1 MAQEMR
7 ILLVEDDTSLAGF
20 IRKGLREEG
29 YAVDL
34 AQDGEEALL
43 LASSAPYD
51 LLILD
56 VLLPELNGLGVCRKL
71 RGQGSKTPILMLTA
85 KESIE
90 DKVSGFD
97 AGADDY
103 LTKPFAFSELVVRI
117 RSLLRRGSSQPIGR
131 LRVADLELDAV
142 SHKVWRASQEIT
154 LTNKEYAL
162 LEYLMRNVDRVLTR
176 TAIVEHIWDINYDSM
191 TNIVDV
197 HIRGLRAKIDHD
209 FTPPLIHTI
218 RGVGYMLETPKDVG
232 DA

>member
-1 MAQEMR
+1 
-7 ILLVEDDTSLAGF
+7 
-20 IRKGLREEG
+20 
-29 YAVDL
+29 
-34 AQDGEEALL
+34 
-43 LASSAPYD
+43 
-51 LLILD
+51 
-56 VLLPELNGLGVCRKL
+56 
-71 RGQGSKTPILMLTA
+71 MLTA
-85 KESIE
+85 RESIE

-117 RSLLRRGSSQPIGR
+117 RALLRRGSSQPIGR
-131 LRVADLELDAV
+131 LRVADLELDPV

-176 TAIVEHIWDINYDSM
+176 TAIVEHVWDINYDSM

-197 HIRGLRAKIDHD
+197 HIRALRAKIDRD

-218 RGVGYMLETPKDVG
+218 RRVGYTLETPKD
-232 DA
+232 D